1 MHNFIPFII
10 TRFNHCLVVLGAQ
23 GVLHIDVDEVQEY
36 AFRKGKSEVDIGDV
50 CREAESDWEILTGYP
65 VYNDKC
71 EFTCRHKYDTVGAVV
86 VQVKAVSGIDCV
98 ECGERLREFIE
109 RLREDKSGEV
119 VSENRRR
126 RRQTEG
132 SESSGSGLFIS
143 PSELENDSSFQ
154 NAASSI
160 TSSLLIIFVCFM
172 LVILP

>member
-1 MHNFIPFII
+1 M
-10 TRFNHCLVVLGAQ
+10 
-23 GVLHIDVDEVQEY
+23 DEVQEY
-36 AFRKGKSEVDIGDV
+36 AFRKGKSEVDIRDV

-71 EFTCRHKYDTVGAVV
+71 EFICRHKYDTVGAVV
-86 VQVKAVSGIDCV
+86 VQVKAVSGRDCV
-98 ECGERLREFIE
+98 ECGKRLREFIE

-143 PSELENDSSFQ
+143 PSELENDYSFQ

-160 TSSLLIIFVCFM
+160 TASLLIIFASFV
-172 LVILP
+172 LTLIL